1 MTKEKEVPSIDALN
15 LVPACIV
22 SVSVLVVTITF
33 IEATDWDVVG
43 KKFVAAKSEWIDLD
57 EYEQAI
63 YKAKFFGLD
72 KIDIDYQ
79 TEHYLNKPY
88 LFSYLK
94 VID

>member
-1 MTKEKEVPSIDALN
+1 ME
-15 LVPACIV
+15 
-22 SVSVLVVTITF
+22 TF
-33 IEATDWDVVG
+33 IETTDWDKVG
-43 KKFVAAKSEWIDLD
+43 NEFVAAKPEWIGLD

-72 KIDIDYQ
+72 KINIDYQ